1 MSRYLTF
8 AFALRGLY
16 AALGIGLLG
25 YAALH
30 STRAEIL
37 YAPGLLG
44 LFLLAQ
50 AYAGP

>member
-1 MSRYLTF
+1 MRKYLTF
-8 AFALRGLY
+8 AGILRGIY
-16 AALGIGLLG
+16 AALGIGLIG
-25 YAALH
+25 YSGIY

-50 AYAGP
+50 AYSGP